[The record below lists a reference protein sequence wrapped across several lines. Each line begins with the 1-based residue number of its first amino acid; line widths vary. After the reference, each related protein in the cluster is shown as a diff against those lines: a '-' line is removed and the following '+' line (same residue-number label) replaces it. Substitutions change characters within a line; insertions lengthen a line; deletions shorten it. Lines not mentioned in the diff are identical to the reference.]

1 MQGIPKSIS
10 MLCAVLAL
18 GGCFAPQSAAPDVD
32 TADAMTEIRLQLE
45 TTIREQME
53 MVKRVERVAG
63 DLVIANAPLCGKRTT
78 YQAGFSAVTRNS
90 FGEDLADA
98 LESVYGVQKEPTVYA
113 VQKGTDAARHLKERD
128 VITRIN
134 GKKMG
139 ARGSG
144 LKDIAKIAAEGN
156 AYTLDVRRGK
166 REFQVALMPV
176 KVCDSAVHVEKD
188 AEIGASANGDD
199 MFITIG
205 MLRFLRDDNDD
216 ELALTLGHELAH
228 NIRSHIESKKA
239 NAVIGEL
246 LGTVV
251 AVGTGL
257 DFRDLFI
264 EIGAKA
270 YSQDFESEADYIGLY
285 YAARAG
291 YGIEEAPNLW
301 RRMGADNP
309 DSIHLAGTTHPS
321 TAKRFLALKKA
332 VAEIKR
338 KQKDGAPLY
347 PNEKP

>member
-1 MQGIPKSIS
+1 MQGVTKL
-10 MLCAVLAL
+10 MGVLCMTFAL
-18 GGCFAPQSAAPDVD
+18 TGCFAPQSASPDVD

-45 TTIREQME
+45 TTIRERME

-63 DLVIANAPLCGKRTT
+63 DLVIANAPLCGARTT

-98 LESVYGVQKEPTVYA
+98 LQSVYGIEKDPTVYA
-113 VQKGTDAARHLKERD
+113 IHKGTDAARHLKERD

-139 ARGSG
+139 MLGAGI
-144 LKDIAKIAAEGN
+144 KDIAEIAAEGN
-156 AYTLDVRRGK
+156 AYTLDVRRGT

-176 KVCDSAVHVEKD
+176 KTCASAVHIEDEAK
-188 AEIGASANGDD
+188 INASADGDD

-205 MLRFLRDDNDD
+205 MLRFLRGDNDD
-216 ELALTLGHELAH
+216 ELALVLGHELAH

-251 AVGTGL
+251 AVSTGL

-264 EIGAKA
+264 QIGAKA
-270 YSQDFESEADYIGLY
+270 YSQDFESEADYVGLY

-332 VAEIKR
+332 VAEIQR
-338 KQKDGAPLY
+338 KQKDGASLY

>member
-239 NAVIGEL
+239 TQSSVNC
-246 LGTVV
+246 
-251 AVGTGL
+251 
-257 DFRDLFI
+257 
-264 EIGAKA
+264 
-270 YSQDFESEADYIGLY
+270 
-285 YAARAG
+285 
-291 YGIEEAPNLW
+291 
-301 RRMGADNP
+301 
-309 DSIHLAGTTHPS
+309 
-321 TAKRFLALKKA
+321 
-332 VAEIKR
+332 
-338 KQKDGAPLY
+338 
-347 PNEKP
+347 